1 MNRDIV
7 LGVLPEYSGPG
18 FAMKPQQLANLLNLS
33 PHTIRK
39 WAREDFTEYLSP
51 MGQGGG
57 GIHRSF
63 NDTDA
68 RIIAWIALMK
78 AQNTPLN
85 EIHLTLKAARSNDW
99 RDLPPLPGGMANDEP
114 IAVVPREAVEER
126 FKALQERYETQLK
139 IIAKE
144 RDELQTQLEVAKRE
158 TETAKRETE
167 AVRRELLENVNT
179 LQKRI
184 TDLSVQEAELRG
196 KLEQY
201 TFGGRRWNIGAL
213 IAVTLVAGVTFTIIV
228 LVIVTLISRH

>member
-1 MNRDIV
+1 
-7 LGVLPEYSGPG
+7 
-18 FAMKPQQLANLLNLS
+18 
-33 PHTIRK
+33 
-39 WAREDFTEYLSP
+39 

-57 GIHRSF
+57 GVHRSF

-78 AQNTPLN
+78 AQNIPLN
-85 EIHLTLKAARSNDW
+85 EIHLTLKGAKGNDW
-99 RDLPPLPGGMANDEP
+99 HDLPPLPGGMANDEP

-126 FKALQERYETQLK
+126 FKAIQERYETQLK
-139 IIAKE
+139 SITKE
-144 RDELQTQLEVAKRE
+144 RDELQTQLEVAKQE
-158 TETAKRETE
+158 TETARRETE
-167 AVRRELLENVNT
+167 VVRRDLLENVNT

-213 IAVTLVAGVTFTIIV
+213 FAVTLAAGVIFTMLV